1 MSSRTHNP
9 THGTKVTDSN
19 APEIQEG
26 SGAIASDSLAAESS
40 NAGGGFSENRDSEP
54 LGVSGANSTFANE
67 DTSAARRLDPTSDAE
82 ARPDSGE
89 SYPDAAGG
97 QSKGLAVTD
106 TEGSYE
112 TGGATSSAGIAPT
125 YVNSQYV
132 DETGPKGKNLTEGG
146 FDSDDSKN
154 ASFNGDIGG
163 KNDPGRLAEETF
175 TQQNADFGEQSG
187 MARQKGESGDNT
199 YDGLGDTSA

>member
-1 MSSRTHNP
+1 MQ
-9 THGTKVTDSN
+9 VTDPN
-19 APEIQEG
+19 APEIEEG

-40 NAGGGFSENRDSEP
+40 NAGGEFSKNRDSEP
-54 LGVSGANSTFANE
+54 LGVSGSNSTFANE
-67 DTSAARRLDPTSDAE
+67 DTSAARRLDPTRDAE

-112 TGGATSSAGIAPT
+112 TGGATSSAGTAPT
-125 YVNSQYV
+125 YVNSQFV
-132 DETGPKGKNLTEGG
+132 DTTGPKGKNLTEGG
-146 FDSDDSKN
+146 FDEDDTKN

-163 KNDPGRLAEETF
+163 KNDPGRLAEESF
-175 TQQNADFGEQSG
+175 SQQNAGFSESAG
-187 MARQKGESGDNT
+187 MPIQKGDSGDNT
-199 YDGLGDTSA
+199 YGSLGGDTSA